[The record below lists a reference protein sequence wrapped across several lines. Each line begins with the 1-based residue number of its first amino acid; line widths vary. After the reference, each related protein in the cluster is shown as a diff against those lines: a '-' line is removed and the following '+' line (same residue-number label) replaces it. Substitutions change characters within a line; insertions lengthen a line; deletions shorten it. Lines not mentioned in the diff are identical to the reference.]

1 MKAVK
6 VNIALKD
13 GTRIDKCWVYP
24 TDVRG
29 RLPIHENLLPIQ
41 HEHLIHQLF
50 QACGK
55 GRACE
60 VIFFQTSMMNGHI
73 PVANVDTY
81 EIIEVDKR
89 E

>member
-13 GTRIDKCWVYP
+13 GMRIDKSWIYP
-24 TDVRG
+24 TDIRG
-29 RLPIHENLLPIQ
+29 QLPIQ
-41 HEHLIHQLF
+41 HEDLIHQLF
-50 QACGK
+50 QANWK

-60 VIFFQTSMMNGHI
+60 AIFFQTSMMNGHI

-81 EIIEVDKR
+81 EIIEVDER